1 MANVSK
7 GQDNPVLHVV
17 VIGFHHKKGCQV
29 EYSYPPLI
37 EGGLVD
43 SNDVPPEW
51 RHLASLA
58 LPDGAHNY
66 MQDTIYFHLPSR
78 FTCHRT
84 VYGVACYRQ
93 MDAKDLVNK
102 TDDVTR
108 STVQKSVCVLSN
120 LPLYGLIQ
128 AKLELITH
136 AYFDECDFTKVELLE
151 EMYKNLNLSLKQ
163 SLLDGGSHVFLGMS
177 ARDVVTSFKHRILL
191 LFKLILLERKVL
203 FTGGPVK
210 KIVNTLLSVLSLFPG
225 MIEFGLTEAAMYN
238 VNKVISPTLNTT
250 SFGQG
255 DAEEFLEIRY
265 SHFGNSEENTPE
277 VNLKLKTSTACNNS
291 IEPESPT
298 MERGYELQDD
308 NSIKKN
314 QKVLGSDTTVNSLG
328 MESSNTCNADKAL
341 KKMKDS
347 VNESLKRS
355 QTLEDSSLDSGQ
367 CEPLVFKEDHFVE
380 DSEINQAVCWN
391 VMVAEN
397 NMKMDMKSMVQLQVG
412 KNIPNNGCVVNIEE
426 YSKDKEEFSG
436 SLSER
441 ATVGS
446 TRADLSLSFNDTL
459 GDSVRHSDSVEEL
472 DTPESLNQ
480 IDKEDCFSWE
490 EDRLHLFIDHEIDGQ
505 ERERNPKEEVS
516 LVSSFK
522 DDSILERNT
531 KRSHGSTG
539 SQSDGKDMDSAMATV
554 GSKDGSTRESSPVSV
569 GSTSSE
575 KSSPAAAIK
584 NRLSS
589 AFSGISIRQKLKSKV
604 GSKDETSQPA
614 SPDNDSSVMPVQDDL
629 GFPLAIFAKGSIC
642 HPYLSLQYFD
652 LLSDINVR
660 SFVIGATNILFKQ
673 KRHLT
678 DVFIDVSDSKIEIHD
693 RELQKQLHLTTA
705 DLRFAD
711 ILIKAVIEDNDI
723 FLDGTEWEGGD
734 EWLRVQFRMYLQ
746 SLLATML
753 QDDAKLV
760 EDFGVH
766 FIQAWKTTHN
776 YRYWKGSEH
785 LGMKDVPC
793 GHPCQGNLGVADIRV
808 RLTH

>member
-1 MANVSK
+1 MANASK
-7 GQDNPVLHVV
+7 SQDNPVLHVV

-37 EGGLVD
+37 EGGPVD

-58 LPDGAHNY
+58 LPDGAHNH
-66 MQDTIYFHLPSR
+66 MQDTIYFHLPAR
-78 FTCHRT
+78 FAHHRT

-108 STVQKSVCVLSN
+108 STVQKSVCVLSK

-163 SLLDGGSHVFLGMS
+163 SLLDGGSHVYLGMS
-177 ARDVVTSFKHRILL
+177 ARDVVTSFKHRIIL

-225 MIEFGLTEAAMYN
+225 MIESGLTEAAMYN
-238 VNKVISPTLNTT
+238 VNKSISPTLKTT

-255 DAEEFLEIRY
+255 DTEEFLEI
-265 SHFGNSEENTPE
+265 S
-277 VNLKLKTSTACNNS
+277 
-291 IEPESPT
+291 
-298 MERGYELQDD
+298 
-308 NSIKKN
+308 
-314 QKVLGSDTTVNSLG
+314 
-328 MESSNTCNADKAL
+328 
-341 KKMKDS
+341 
-347 VNESLKRS
+347 
-355 QTLEDSSLDSGQ
+355 
-367 CEPLVFKEDHFVE
+367 
-380 DSEINQAVCWN
+380 
-391 VMVAEN
+391 
-397 NMKMDMKSMVQLQVG
+397 
-412 KNIPNNGCVVNIEE
+412 
-426 YSKDKEEFSG
+426 EEFSG
-436 SLSER
+436 SSSGK

-446 TRADLSLSFNDTL
+446 TRADLSLSFNDAL
-459 GDSVRHSDSVEEL
+459 SDSVRHSDFVEEL

-505 ERERNPKEEVS
+505 ERERHPKEEVS

-522 DDSILERNT
+522 DDSILE
-531 KRSHGSTG
+531 KSSKKSHGSTG

-569 GSTSSE
+569 GSAASDKSTS
-575 KSSPAAAIK
+575 AIK

-589 AFSGISIRQKLKSKV
+589 AFSGIGIRQKLKTKV

-614 SPDNDSSVMPVQDDL
+614 SPENDNTIVPVLLQDDF

-678 DVFIDVSDSKIEIHD
+678 DVVIDVH
-693 RELQKQLHLTTA
+693 
-705 DLRFAD
+705 
-711 ILIKAVIEDNDI
+711 
-723 FLDGTEWEGGD
+723 
-734 EWLRVQFRMYLQ
+734 
-746 SLLATML
+746 
-753 QDDAKLV
+753 AKLV
-760 EDFGVH
+760 EDFGVQ

-776 YRYWKGSEH
+776 YRYWTGSEH
-785 LGMKDVPC
+785 PGMKDVPC

-808 RLTH
+808 RLAHTMQSTERGKKLNAAVNQTGKYVVQTGKAVGGALTHAKSAVSSWFSSLTSDWRHNDKQQGVVEADQAEEGKDS